1 MVGSLQSAVCSLQ
14 SAVCRLQSAVCK
26 CHTPISQQVTYCVLQ
41 GGSRWTLRKGA
52 VPLKWNEGPKED
64 DKKRKVPGQ
73 RETSLNVNKLP
84 PKNSNQDHSVKQL
97 STTSE
102 IVQLGNTNVDSLRI
116 LACKA
121 LCKFNNE
128 LVQKVKLL
136 TSNKDKSPIFFRD

>member
-1 MVGSLQSAVCSLQ
+1 M
-14 SAVCRLQSAVCK
+14 K
-26 CHTPISQQVTYCVLQ
+26 DP
-41 GGSRWTLRKGA
+41 RKT
-52 VPLKWNEGPKED
+52 
-64 DKKRKVPGQ
+64 KRKVPGQ